1 MALAHA
7 GEDHGHAHLVHL
19 HRRDGRP
26 RADDRRVADALHL
39 VADGG
44 AAPLEDVERDDE
56 ARLLRGGPHGLPHL
70 VPHGHRRAPRDE
82 HGAVQAERGAVAEL
96 VRRELGVVVGETPEP
111 VVATGLGAVE
121 LGDVLVVRVID
132 GGEQRV
138 VRDAGVREEAARDAD
153 DPVDHLRLDAVA
165 LLVLPALDRI
175 RRSCL
180 LARGEARLGEDPT
193 ALAARHAGAVHAV
206 RAEHGVARH
215 PPLAPVTL
223 DDARHRAA
231 PRRRHARGEGVGRK
245 IDEVHVAVRR
255 HDSERHRPLLKP
267 RSAVSVGERSPAHSR
282 TQGQHARR

>member
-1 MALAHA
+1 MWSQCVWLKRMLAPMGTRAVSASPSGRAPVPQSKMKTCPAPVRTSTHAVLPPKRTVRGPGVGREPRVPQNRTSMSGERLQHGWPALR
-7 GEDHGHAHLVHL
+7 VHSAMRQP
-19 HRRDGRP
+19 RRA
-26 RADDRRVADALHL
+26 RAPPDDRRGADALPL

-44 AAPLEDVERDDE
+44 APPLEDVERDDE

-82 HGAVQAERGAVAEL
+82 HGAVQAEGGAVAEL

-193 ALAARHAGAVHAV
+193 ALAARHAGPVHAV
-206 RAEHGVARH
+206 RAEYG
-215 PPLAPVTL
+215 
-223 DDARHRAA
+223 
-231 PRRRHARGEGVGRK
+231 
-245 IDEVHVAVRR
+245 
-255 HDSERHRPLLKP
+255 
-267 RSAVSVGERSPAHSR
+267 
-282 TQGQHARR
+282 